1 MIRCQTNFCV
11 IVSFPFS
18 LQYGHSGSIIPAKA
32 LESLRTSW
40 RRTVQDIFVTGRIFK
55 DAKASCRMI
64 ASPPWW
70 RRSWNGHVD
79 GRLGSWASR
88 SACRAPLLI
97 YQAQLFDHVLPELRS
112 PAFESAAK

>member
-1 MIRCQTNFCV
+1 
-11 IVSFPFS
+11 
-18 LQYGHSGSIIPAKA
+18 
-32 LESLRTSW
+32 
-40 RRTVQDIFVTGRIFK
+40 VTGRIFK

-70 RRSWNGHVD
+70 PRSWNGHVD

-97 YQAQLFDHVLPELRS
+97 YQAQLPCAVFTLYDILGADLARLHLGFDHVLPELRS